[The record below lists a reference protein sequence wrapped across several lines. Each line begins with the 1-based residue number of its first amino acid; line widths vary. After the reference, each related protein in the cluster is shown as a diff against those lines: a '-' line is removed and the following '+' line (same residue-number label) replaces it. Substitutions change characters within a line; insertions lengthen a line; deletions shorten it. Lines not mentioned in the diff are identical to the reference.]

1 MAQSDFLPSGTGLN
15 ARWKQLY
22 AAAVLELD
30 DTKLPDRIA
39 KARAAM
45 RDRAEDSLT
54 SSSGEERR
62 TLHDGLR
69 ILRILEEI
77 TTKRNPA
84 A

>member
-1 MAQSDFLPSGTGLN
+1 MAQSDLLLRGTGLN

-39 KARAAM
+39 AARAAM
-45 RDRAEDSLT
+45 RDRAADSLT
-54 SSSGEERR
+54 SSSSEELQ
-62 TLHDGLR
+62 TLNDGFR
-69 ILRILEEI
+69 ILQVLEEI
-77 TTKRNPA
+77 TTKINPA